1 MSHSGEDQT
10 AASEGGN
17 GSNGSD
23 APEVITVRRGMFG
36 AKGSGDTS
44 GYGRLVRPV
53 AMPGSSPRP
62 YGGYFDEV
70 VDTLAGALGE
80 DGPNSFTA
88 AIERVVVFRDQLT
101 LEVRRE
107 QLPTVAQTLRDHPEL
122 RFELCLGVSGVHYP
136 DDTDRELH
144 AVYPLMS
151 ITHNRRIQVEVAAP
165 DADPHIPSLFV
176 VYPTTDWHE
185 RETYDFFGIVFDG
198 HPALTRIEMPDD
210 WEGHPQRKDYPL
222 GGIPVEYHGAQI
234 PPPDERRAYN

>member
-1 MSHSGEDQT
+1 M
-10 AASEGGN
+10 SEGTNGN
-17 GSNGSD
+17 GAGE
-23 APEVITVRRGMFG
+23 APEVIGVRRGMFG
-36 AKGSGDTS
+36 AEGTGDTS
-44 GYGRLVRPV
+44 GYGRLVRP
-53 AMPGSSPRP
+53 ASMPGSSPRP

-80 DGPNSFTA
+80 DGFAA
-88 AIERVVVFRDQLT
+88 AIERVVVHRDQLT

-107 QLPTVAQTLRDHPEL
+107 QLPAVAQALRDHPEL
-122 RFELCLGVSGVHYP
+122 RFELSLGVSGVHYP
-136 DDTDRELH
+136 DDTGRELH

-151 ITHNRRIQVEVAAP
+151 ITHNRRIQLEVAAP
-165 DADPHIPSLFV
+165 DIDPHIPSLFG

>member
-1 MSHSGEDQT
+1 V
-10 AASEGGN
+10 SESSN
-17 GSNGSD
+17 GSNGGD
-23 APEVITVRRGMFG
+23 APEVISVRRGMFG
-36 AKGSGDTS
+36 ATGSGDTS

-53 AMPGSSPRP
+53 ALPGSSPRP

-70 VDTLAGALGE
+70 VDALI
-80 DGPNSFTA
+80 A
-88 AIERVVVFRDQLT
+88 AMGQEAFDASIERVVVFRDELT
-101 LEVRRE
+101 LEVERS
-107 QLPTVAQTLRDHPEL
+107 QLPMVAQALRDERAL

-136 DDTDRELH
+136 DETDRELH

-151 ITHNRRIQVEVAAP
+151 ITHNRRIRLEVAAP
-165 DADPHIPSLFV
+165 DADPHIPSLFG

-222 GGIPVEYHGAQI
+222 GGIPVEYHGAEI

>member
-1 MSHSGEDQT
+1 M
-10 AASEGGN
+10 SEGTT
-17 GSNGSD
+17 GSNGGD
-23 APEVITVRRGMFG
+23 APEMIGVRRGMFG
-36 AKGSGDTS
+36 AEGSGDTS

-53 AMPGSSPRP
+53 SMPGSSPRP

-70 VDTLAGALGE
+70 VDTLTGALGE
-80 DGPNSFTA
+80 DGFAA
-88 AIERVVVFRDQLT
+88 AIERVVVFRDELT

-107 QLPTVAQTLRDHPEL
+107 QLPAVAQALRDHPEL
-122 RFELCLGVSGVHYP
+122 RFELSLGVSGVHYP
-136 DDTDRELH
+136 DDTGRELH

-151 ITHNRRIQVEVAAP
+151 ITHNRRIQLEVAAP
-165 DADPHIPSLFV
+165 DVDPHIPSLFG